1 MRLTFVFGTDPHLD
15 PDWRARKQE
24 TNTDA
29 ASFKVRDR
37 IVLAR
42 IHRGRKYAS
51 MERRLGALRG
61 LCVFTRY
68 KLSFVSSH
76 LDDMYVVELGK
87 RSFQTSRLLFCP
99 SL

>member
-29 ASFKVRDR
+29 ASFKVRDS
-37 IVLAR
+37 ISS
-42 IHRGRKYAS
+42 GRRYAS
-51 MERRLGALRG
+51 MERRLGALSG
-61 LCVFTRY
+61 LCVFTSY

-76 LDDMYVVELGK
+76 LDDMYVVEL
-87 RSFQTSRLLFCP
+87 
-99 SL
+99 